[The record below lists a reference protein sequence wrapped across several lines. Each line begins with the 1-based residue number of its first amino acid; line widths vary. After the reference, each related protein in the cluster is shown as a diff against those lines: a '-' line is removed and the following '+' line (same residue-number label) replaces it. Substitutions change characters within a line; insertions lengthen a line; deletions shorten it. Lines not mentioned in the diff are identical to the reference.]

1 MSTVCTARAS
11 YKKIPGLLELNSSHL
26 QWTQDGKDGKKA
38 PVVRVAH
45 VEVSCTSTPLNTPQ
59 TLRGHPLT
67 VLPLQHSFLRR
78 RALLKCASKLA
89 SKTIAMATI
98 SRLLPPT
105 LLQNARH
112 SKHSSPLSSATT
124 APRVRRVYYN
134 LHRQVSPLFHRPL
147 TVPHTVLLHRR
158 RRAHRHLVPSL
169 SQVPEARL

>member
-11 YKKIPGLLELNSSHL
+11 YKKIPGLLELNSTNL

-45 VEVSCTSTPLNTPQ
+45 AEVSCASTPLNTPLA
-59 TLRGHPLT
+59 LRGHPLT
-67 VLPLQHSFLRR
+67 VPPPQHSFLQK

-89 SKTIAMATI
+89 LKMIALATI
-98 SRLLPPT
+98 SRLPPPT

-112 SKHSSPLSSATT
+112 SRHSSRPSSATT
-124 APRVRRVYYN
+124 APRVRQVYYH
-134 LHRQVSPLFHRPL
+134 LRRQVSLLFHRPL
-147 TVPHTVLLHRR
+147 MVPHTVLLHRR